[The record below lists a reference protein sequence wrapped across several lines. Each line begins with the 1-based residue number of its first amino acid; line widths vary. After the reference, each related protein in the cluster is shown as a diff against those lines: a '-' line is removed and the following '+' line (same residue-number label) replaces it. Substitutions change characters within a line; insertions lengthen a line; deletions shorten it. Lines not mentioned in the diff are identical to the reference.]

1 LAVFTVIVL
10 CIVIVTAFFA
20 SALFNPESQ
29 QPDPQSSIP
38 ISAIQVVT
46 SRYLSSPPNFPN
58 NPYKETKVF
67 LENATLWSVQSTED
81 LPDNIDFTMPESMSF
96 FIVNGTIKND
106 YTYAEIIAANN
117 DGISKCTIG
126 LDIYL
131 YDSQGAFINTLH
143 RGNPFRGCYEVSLRS
158 RENANFETYFA
169 SPTDN
174 VAYIE
179 IFVSYL
185 NPLTLY

>member
-1 LAVFTVIVL
+1 M
-10 CIVIVTAFFA
+10 TAFFA
-20 SALFNPESQ
+20 SALFNPASQ
-29 QPDPQSSIP
+29 QPNPQSSIP
-38 ISAIQVVT
+38 ISAIQVVN
-46 SRYLSSPPNFPN
+46 SGYLSSPPNFPN
-58 NPYKETKVF
+58 NTYKETKVF

-81 LPDNIDFTMPESMSF
+81 LPDNIDFTIPEGMSF
-96 FIVNGTIKND
+96 FIVNGTIRND

-131 YDSQGAFINTLH
+131 YDSQGTLINTLH

-158 RENANFETYFA
+158 RENANFEAYFA

-185 NPLTLY
+185 NPLTIY